1 MPTSVRSQAARA
13 ICAARSGDILADRK
27 PITAFKRIVQAALLT
42 CVGAMLVACGGGG
55 GGGGNTPPAA
65 GGASAAGVS
74 QGVVTALGSVFVNG
88 FEFSTTGATI
98 RVDDNP
104 GVESD
109 LKVGMVVKV
118 RGTSD
123 DATRKGTATQVEAR
137 DVLEGRVSSVDTVNK
152 TITVMGQTV
161 RIEDNVTRLNDD
173 DLQKIFGNAN
183 FQVNDMVEVHGF
195 ADDQGGVRATRV
207 LRKATGEFESKGFV
221 SALAATSFG
230 LSLTPGGTAVVTVNF
245 VAGALPAGIVNGSF
259 VEVKS
264 ALAPVAGVI
273 TANLIQLEDKL
284 GAAGEKAE
292 IEGIV
297 SSGTLASFVVNGQ
310 RVVTSAST
318 VFEGGISSDF
328 AIGVKLEAEGPVDA
342 NGAIAATKISFRSN
356 VRIEADASA
365 VTATS
370 LTVLGKTIAINQFT
384 RTDNGPVVNGS
395 HVEVR
400 AVSDRNGN
408 FIATRIVVQGA
419 STKAF
424 LQGPVTSADST
435 AGTLNILGNAIVS
448 DGNTEWRVSSTS
460 TELPVSKAAFFAQ
473 VKTNVTVV
481 KVKWDPF
488 TGVTAPIKEAEI
500 ETSATPPTPT
510 TTSTTTTSTTATT
523 TTTLAALNGALLYT
537 QNCSGCHGPLATSTK
552 RTRTALQI
560 TNAIANVGAMQG
572 ISLTQA
578 QIAAIATALQ

>member
-1 MPTSVRSQAARA
+1 MLRIRRELLQPERGSSISRTCGMFAGRTSITPFRRIVKSAVLACMVA
-13 ICAARSGDILADRK
+13 ILA
-27 PITAFKRIVQAALLT
+27 
-42 CVGAMLVACGGGG
+42 ACGGGG
-55 GGGGNTPPAA
+55 GGGSTPAAPGAPGAPA
-65 GGASAAGVS
+65 GGATGAGIS

-88 FEFSTTGATI
+88 IEFSTTGATI
-98 RVDDNP
+98 RIDDNP

-137 DVLEGRVSSVDTVNK
+137 DILEGRISSVDAVNR

-173 DLQKIFGNAN
+173 DLQKVFANGN
-183 FQVNDMVEVHGF
+183 FQVNDLVEVHGF

-221 SALAATSFG
+221 TGLGATSFG
-230 LSLTPGGTAVVTVNF
+230 LSLTPGGTAAVTVNF
-245 VAGALPAGIVNGSF
+245 TAGSLPGGTANGSF

-264 ALAPVAGVI
+264 ALAPVGAVV
-273 TANLIQLEDKL
+273 TATLVKLEDNL

-292 IEGIV
+292 VEGIV
-297 SSGTLASFVVNGQ
+297 SSGTVASFVINGQ

-318 VFEGGISSDF
+318 VFEGGVAGDF
-328 AIGVKLEAEGPVDA
+328 AIGVKLEAEGPLDA

-356 VRIEADASA
+356 LRIEADASA
-365 VTATS
+365 VTATG
-370 LTVLGKTIAINQFT
+370 LTALGKTIAINQFT
-384 RTDNGPVVNGS
+384 RIDNGPVVNGS

-408 FIATRIVVQGA
+408 LIASRIVVQGA

-424 LQGPVTSADST
+424 LQGPVTAADSA
-435 AGTLNILGNAIVS
+435 AGTLTILGNAVVS
-448 DGNTEWRVSSTS
+448 DGSTEWRLSSNS

-473 VKTNVTVV
+473 VRTNVTVV

-488 TGVTAPIKEAEI
+488 TAVTAPIKEAEI
-500 ETSATPPTPT
+500 ETS
-510 TTSTTTTSTTATT
+510 
-523 TTTLAALNGALLYT
+523 
-537 QNCSGCHGPLATSTK
+537 K
-552 RTRTALQI
+552 
-560 TNAIANVGAMQG
+560 
-572 ISLTQA
+572 
-578 QIAAIATALQ
+578 